1 MHNLDKDI
9 LIENI
14 KRLMKEHDV
23 TQPKLADDLH
33 INIFITASG
42 SNITFIW
49 HSNPLWSVHSTF
61 LGFLISIH
69 LITGSPLSSHGNWP

>member
-42 SNITFIW
+42 SNITFI
-49 HSNPLWSVHSTF
+49 
-61 LGFLISIH
+61 
-69 LITGSPLSSHGNWP
+69 